1 MNIARQDKEP
11 PTCRSTDDKISI
23 GLALVGEDIQVAARA
38 GGREIAQGHFPANQI
53 GTAALMNYLTDWQTP
68 LRLAVATTG
77 AAAAVSLALT
87 VGAPHDREVFLVSA
101 HTHSAASDLA
111 RYAERAI

>member
-1 MNIARQDKEP
+1 MNIARQEKEP
-11 PTCRSTDDKISI
+11 PSCRSTADKISI
-23 GLALVGEDIQVAARA
+23 GLALVGEDIQVATRS
-38 GGREIAQGHFPANQI
+38 GGREIAQGRFPASPM
-53 GTAALMNYLTDWQTP
+53 GTAALLNYLADWPTP
-68 LRLAVATTG
+68 LRLAVATAG
-77 AAAAVSLALT
+77 AAAVSLALT

>member
-1 MNIARQDKEP
+1 MNIARQEKEL

-38 GGREIAQGHFPANQI
+38 GGREIAQGRFPANQI
-53 GTAALMNYLTDWQTP
+53 GTAALLNYLTDWQTP
-68 LRLAVATTG
+68 LRLAVATAG
-77 AAAAVSLALT
+77 AAAVGLALT
-87 VGAPHDREVFLVSA
+87 VGAPHNREVFLVSA
-101 HTHSAASDLA
+101 HPFSAASDLA

>member
-1 MNIARQDKEP
+1 VNIARQEKEP

-38 GGREIAQGHFPANQI
+38 GGREIAQGRFPASQI
-53 GTAALMNYLTDWQTP
+53 GTAALLNYLTDWQTP
-68 LRLAVATTG
+68 LRLAVATAG
-77 AAAAVSLALT
+77 AAAVSLALS
-87 VGAPHDREVFLVSA
+87 VGAPHNREVFLVSA

>member
-1 MNIARQDKEP
+1 MNIARQEKEP

-38 GGREIAQGHFPANQI
+38 GGREIAQGRFPASPM
-53 GTAALMNYLTDWQTP
+53 GTAALLNYLTDWQTP
-68 LRLAVATTG
+68 LRLAVATAG
-77 AAAAVSLALT
+77 AAAVSLALT
-87 VGAPHDREVFLVSA
+87 VGAPHNREVFLVSA